1 VTRWIRMLALLVVL
15 VVPLGLA
22 VASQVLAARPG
33 PPSVPV
39 APVQL
44 PGSGAAPVA
53 PAPPPAAA
61 PPAAAPPAAAPP
73 AAAPPAA
80 APPAAAPPAD
90 PRAPRVVAPAPPGL
104 EQDDDDDDDDDTD
117 FDTDVDDD

>member
-1 VTRWIRMLALLVVL
+1 MLWIRMLALLVVL

-44 PGSGAAPVA
+44 PGSGAAPLA

-61 PPAAAPPAAAPP
+61 PPAAAPPAASLR
-73 AAAPPAA
+73 
-80 APPAAAPPAD
+80 AD
-90 PRAPRVVAPAPPGL
+90 SRAPRVVAPAPPGL
-104 EQDDDDDDDDDTD
+104 EHDDDDDDANDDTD
-117 FDTDVDDD
+117 FDTDIDDD

>member
-73 AAAPPAA
+73 AAAPPA
-80 APPAAAPPAD
+80 D

>member
-1 VTRWIRMLALLVVL
+1 VMLWIRMLALLVVL

-39 APVQL
+39 TPVHL
-44 PGSGAAPVA
+44 PGSGAAPLA

-61 PPAAAPPAAAPP
+61 PPAASPR
-73 AAAPPAA
+73 
-80 APPAAAPPAD
+80 AD

-104 EQDDDDDDDDDTD
+104 EQDADDDANDDDDDIDIDDD
-117 FDTDVDDD
+117 

>member
-1 VTRWIRMLALLVVL
+1 VTLWIRMLALLVVL

-44 PGSGAAPVA
+44 PGPGAAPVA
-53 PAPPPAAA
+53 PAA

-73 AAAPPAA
+73 AASPPAA
-80 APPAAAPPAD
+80 SPPAASPRAASPRAD

-104 EQDDDDDDDDDTD
+104 EQDDDADDSDDTD
-117 FDTDVDDD
+117 FDTDIDDD

>member
-1 VTRWIRMLALLVVL
+1 MLWIRMLALLVVL

-44 PGSGAAPVA
+44 PGSGAAPLA

-61 PPAAAPPAAAPP
+61 PPAAAPPAAAPR
-73 AAAPPAA
+73 AASPR
-80 APPAAAPPAD
+80 AD

-104 EQDDDDDDDDDTD
+104 DQDDDSDDADDDDTD
-117 FDTDVDDD
+117 IDDD